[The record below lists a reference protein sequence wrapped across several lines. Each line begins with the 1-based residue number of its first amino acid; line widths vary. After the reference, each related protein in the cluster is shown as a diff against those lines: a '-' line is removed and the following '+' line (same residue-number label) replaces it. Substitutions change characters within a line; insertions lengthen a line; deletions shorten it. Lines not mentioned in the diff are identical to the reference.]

1 MKLKTIIV
9 EDEHLWQRAL
19 ISILT
24 RDCRE
29 TVEIVDVT
37 DTIEQSVDSIKKNKP
52 QLVFLDIKLGDHDE
66 GAFHI
71 LKSLDTL
78 DFKIVFTTIYDTP
91 SKILTALNQFGAAKY
106 LVKPLKSEDVVEAV
120 NFASTIS
127 ASSTKANDSEV
138 LKKMLADYIIHEPPA
153 RLQIPQ
159 KNGFQYIPYAS
170 IIMLR
175 SDGNA
180 TLIFPTESKM
190 VSSSK
195 NLKYFEEVLPN
206 KLFLRVSRSYIINL
220 EHVLSY
226 SNEDGGTI
234 YLTGDCY
241 APLSKNLKDA
251 FFKALNA

>member
-78 DFKIVFTTIYDTP
+78 DFTIVFTTIYDTP

-127 ASSTKANDSEV
+127 ASATKANDSEV

-159 KNGFQYIPYAS
+159 KNGFQYVPYSA

-175 SDGNA
+175 SDRNS
-180 TLIFPTESKM
+180 TIIFTTDNKTI
-190 VSSSK
+190 SSGK
-195 NLKYFEEVLPN
+195 NLKYFESVLPG
-206 KLFLRVSRSYIINL
+206 KIFSKVSRSYLINIG
-220 EHVLSY
+220 HVQGF

-234 YLTGDCY
+234 FLTGDCY

-251 FFKALNA
+251 FFSALKG

>member
-19 ISILT
+19 INILT
-24 RDCRE
+24 QHCRD

-37 DTIEQSVDSIKKNKP
+37 DTIEQSVDSIKKHKP

-66 GAFHI
+66 GAFQI
-71 LKSLDTL
+71 LKSLEKL
-78 DFKIVFTTIYDTP
+78 DFVIVFTTVYETP
-91 SKILTALNQFGAAKY
+91 SKILTALNQFGATKY
-106 LVKPLKSEDVVEAV
+106 LVKPLKNEDVVEAV
-120 NFASTIS
+120 NYATTVSTSS
-127 ASSTKANDSEV
+127 AKTKGADS
-138 LKKMLADYIIHEPPA
+138 LKKILADYIVNEPPA

-159 KNGFQYIPYAS
+159 KNGFQYVPYSS

-175 SDGNA
+175 SDGN
-180 TLIFPTESKM
+180 TTMIFPTSSEI

-195 NLKYFEEVLPN
+195 NLKYFEEALP
-206 KLFLRVSRSYIINL
+206 KRLFMRVSRSYIINL

-234 YLTGDCY
+234 YLSGDCY

-251 FFKALNA
+251 FFDALNA